1 MQSPSCSSSVSL
13 FFSYLIRP
21 YATIIWYT
29 KPYRK
34 PYQSSMLSTY
44 TQILISCWSNTMPIK
59 KLSFFTPRLF
69 FALLFS
75 LTCLSIQPSLQP
87 QSKICSPALAICYL
101 PSPPL
106 LAHKIIPP
114 IPTNT
119 PFLYTIVITTIYV
132 KSIFLYRSH
141 LPNSGCVKGLK
152 SKGDFWGLTLFQP
165 TLDAL
170 SLLPQSIDRNN
181 RAHHQWFLIANKL
194 W

>member
-13 FFSYLIRP
+13 FFSYLIWP

-34 PYQSSMLSTY
+34 PCKSSISSTY
-44 TQILISCWSNTMPIK
+44 TQILIPCWSNTLPIK
-59 KLSFFTPRLF
+59 KLSFIISRLF
-69 FALLFS
+69 FALSFS
-75 LTCLSIQPSLQP
+75 LTCLCIQPSLQH
-87 QSKICSPALAICYL
+87 QSKICSSALAIFYL

-119 PFLYTIVITTIYV
+119 PFLYTIVITTIYI

-141 LPNSGCVKGLK
+141 LSNSGCVKGLK

-165 TLDAL
+165 KLDTL
-170 SLLPQSIDRNN
+170 SLLPQSIGRNN
-181 RAHHQWFLIANKL
+181 RAHHQWFPIANRL